1 MFNNPFL
8 KKDPL
13 LEAVKTAQADGATR
27 RAAVAMVNEEFGVY
41 SRNAVVRENLAAYDA
56 RIEETYKA
64 LKEGN
69 KENKEKKKEHEEK
82 TGMEHIKKMG
92 GFPGQSL
99 KRTARELTKEGWEGS
114 KEDRDE
120 DAKLA
125 KKHGMTMKQWEKSA
139 ADKKHDAKEK
149 KMDEAKKADKDYD
162 RDGKIESPKDEVWGS
177 RFRAAKM
184 AGKMEEEQIDELSK
198 DTLQSYVDKSYD
210 RYHGYAQP
218 KERKGKRMAG
228 RTLAVTKMGHG
239 IKGLH
244 KEPKVMAKEE
254 TDYSAQ
260 DRAPVTKSAPKEDP
274 STPKSYPGAASSLTA
289 GNPTSQRMS
298 NAKAAVSPIKE
309 AQIDEISKE
318 LAGKYIK
325 HADYK
330 RSESSFQSGKV
341 YGKELATKKRT
352 KQDVET
358 ARKHNRDSFK
368 REKGVNMAVN
378 KLTGRAKVQ
387 ANEAMMESIKA
398 KLAKKYVKEDQ
409 SF

>member
-1 MFNNPFL
+1 MFDNKFL

-13 LEAVKTAQADGATR
+13 VEAVKQAQADGDMRRQAIAT
-27 RAAVAMVNEEFGVY
+27 VNEQFGVY
-41 SRNAVVRENLAAYDA
+41 SRNAVIRENLAAYDA
-56 RIEETYKA
+56 AVEEAYKCM
-64 LKEGN
+64 KEGN
-69 KENKEKKKEHEEK
+69 KDNKEKKKEHEEK
-82 TGMEHIKKMG
+82 VGMEHIKKMG

-99 KRTARELTKEGWEGS
+99 KRTARSLTKEEM
-114 KEDRDE
+114 
-120 DAKLA
+120 KL
-125 KKHGMTMKQWEKSA
+125 
-139 ADKKHDAKEK
+139 
-149 KMDEAKKADKDYD
+149 ADKDYD
-162 RDGKIESPKDEVWGS
+162 RDGKREKPKDEVWGS
-177 RFRAAKM
+177 RFRAARL
-184 AGKMEEEQIDELSK
+184 AGKMEEEQIDEMRDRPKK
-198 DTLQSYVDKSYD
+198 DDVNRRKRDAVAMKLGHNNPEGRNNNYNAPVSMLK
-210 RYHGYAQP
+210 HG
-218 KERKGKRMAG
+218 RKLMKQG
-228 RTLAVTKMGHG
+228 VTR
-239 IKGLH
+239 
-244 KEPKVMAKEE
+244 EE

-274 STPKSYPGAASSLTA
+274 STPKSYPGAASSLTPN
-289 GNPTSQRMS
+289 NPTTQRMS
-298 NAKAAVSPIKE
+298 NAVRENVTAPKDWAMKRQPNKGAVTKAPVPGVSIAE
-309 AQIDEISKE
+309 EDQINEISKE

-358 ARKHNRDSFK
+358 ARKHNRDSYK